1 MTGIRP
7 MTTQD
12 LAAGMQLC
20 RLSSWNQLE
29 EDWRCFLEGTAGS
42 GWLAEQDGVAIGT
55 VATLR
60 YRPGFSWLSM
70 MLVDPAYRRTGVGS
84 QLLATALEALTDE
97 KCVRLDATPAGEPL
111 YRRFGFVPE
120 YPLTRATTMS
130 MRTALPPGIRAM
142 TTADLPSILARD
154 HEIFGADRSSLL
166 TSFYHR
172 APELAAIAP
181 GAGYC
186 FGRPG
191 RLYHQLGPLVAEE
204 VAAAQDLV
212 ACCLARRSGPIAID
226 ATRFSPQW
234 IAWLQSAGFAIE
246 RPFLRMRRGEISH
259 PGQAERQFAIAGPEF
274 G

>member
-7 MTTQD
+7 MTMHD
-12 LAAGMQLC
+12 LAAGMHLC
-20 RLSSWNQLE
+20 HVSRWNQLE
-29 EDWRCFLEGTAGS
+29 EDWRCFLDGTPGS

-60 YRPGFSWLSM
+60 YRPGFAWLSM
-70 MLVDPAYRRTGVGS
+70 MLVDPAHRRTGVGS
-84 QLLATALEALTDE
+84 QLLAAALEALTDE

-120 YPLTRATTMS
+120 YPLTRASAMA
-130 MRTALPPGIRAM
+130 MRTALPPGIRPM
-142 TTADLPSILARD
+142 TTPDLPSIFARD
-154 HEIFGADRSSLL
+154 REIFGADRSALL

-186 FGRPG
+186 FGRRG
-191 RLYHQLGPLVAEE
+191 RLYHQLGPLVADEI
-204 VAAAQDLV
+204 AAAQDL
-212 ACCLARRSGPIAID
+212 AAYCMARRSGPIAID
-226 ATRFSPQW
+226 GTHFSPQW
-234 IAWLQSAGFAIE
+234 MAWLESAGFASE
-246 RPFLRMRRGEISH
+246 RPFLRMRRGENSH